1 MKVVA
6 IVGAMALAS
15 VTAAPAQA
23 PLVDHHQHF
32 FSPTLLAWAT
42 SWNAAARR
50 LSPVTAKELVAYLDS
65 AGIRRA
71 LVLSVAYQY
80 GNPAH
85 PVDDEYERVK
95 AENDWTS
102 RQVAQYP
109 DRLRA
114 FCAVNPLKDYALRE
128 IARCAKDPRLRTG
141 LKLHFGNSDVNVN
154 DPAQLAQLRRV
165 FRTANDNRMPI
176 VVHAHANV
184 NSNRPY
190 GRDQARIFLDSL
202 LPSAPDVPVQIAHL
216 AGAGR
221 YDDSTDHA
229 LAVFADAIAKHD
241 PRTAHLYFD
250 VSGLDGLAA
259 MPPERKALIVS
270 RLRQIG
276 LDRILYGSDGAVPGF
291 GPREYW
297 ASFRALPLTDEEFHA
312 IAGNVAPY
320 MR

>member
-1 MKVVA
+1 MKVVTF
-6 IVGAMALAS
+6 VSLLALAAGRS
-15 VTAAPAQA
+15 LSAQA
-23 PLVDHHQHF
+23 PVADHHQHF
-32 FSPTLLAWAT
+32 FSPTVLAWAT
-42 SWNAAARR
+42 SWNPAARR
-50 LSPVTAKELVAYLDS
+50 LSPVTATELVAYLDS

-102 RQVAQYP
+102 RQVARYP

-114 FCAVNPLKDYALRE
+114 LCGVNPLKDYALRE
-128 IARCAKDPRLRTG
+128 IERCAKDPQLRIG
-141 LKLHFGNSDVNVN
+141 LKLHFGNSDVNVS
-154 DPAQLAQLRRV
+154 DPTQLAQLRRV
-165 FRTANDNRMPI
+165 FRAANANHMPI

-184 NSNRPY
+184 NNNRPY
-190 GRDQARIFLDSL
+190 GREQAQIFLDSL
-202 LPSAPDVPVQIAHL
+202 LPAAPDVPVQIAHL

-229 LAVFADAIAKHD
+229 LAVYAEAIARHD

-250 VSGLDGLAA
+250 VSGLARVAA
-259 MPPERKALIVS
+259 LPAERKALIAS
-270 RLRQIG
+270 RIRQIG
-276 LDRILYGSDGAVPGF
+276 LDRILYGSDGALPGF

-297 ASFRALPLTDEEFHA
+297 ASFRTLPLTGEELRE
-312 IAGNVAPY
+312 IASNVAPY